1 MKKNLCMLLCA
12 LLTLALLLTA
22 CSSGKAVSDFPS
34 SLAFTVQLPDCVSD
48 RIRYDLEEREYNGEK
63 IQVVHA
69 VYQGESG
76 DSNLVTFEQMS
87 SDSWTK
93 MQEEGGP
100 LPVEL
105 GTFDEGIT
113 VVMYPLQSNPYEPD
127 SDDAKVTD
135 QFASERKTITD
146 TFTFSKQ

>member
-1 MKKNLCMLLCA
+1 M
-12 LLTLALLLTA
+12 
-22 CSSGKAVSDFPS
+22 
-34 SLAFTVQLPDCVSD
+34 
-48 RIRYDLEEREYNGEK
+48 EERGYNDEK

-105 GTFDEGIT
+105 GTSDEGIT

-127 SDDAKVTD
+127 SDDAKVID